1 VLDCGEFERLMS
13 GSAPTRAQIDQV
25 VQQRVLENT
34 TGRRR

>member
-25 VQQRVLENT
+25 VQQRVLENIA
-34 TGRRR
+34 GRRR